1 MTGWPLV
8 WVFVGI
14 ALAGLVMVICFAIW
28 LWRKATALLRE
39 VAELLDRAEQAINL
53 LDEIEAVEHPPVAAD
68 SSVTDTG
75 YPQMDRTR
83 QPAT

>member
-14 ALAGLVMVICFAIW
+14 AVAGLIMVACFAVW

-39 VAELLDRAEQAINL
+39 VGDLLDRVGQM
-53 LDEIEAVEHPPVAAD
+53 LDLIEDIEPSERSGPAAD
-68 SSVTDTG
+68 TEVSS
-75 YPQMDRTR
+75 MDRTR

>member
-8 WVFVGI
+8 GVFAGI
-14 ALAGLVMVICFAIW
+14 AVAGLIMVICFAVW

-39 VAELLDRAEQAINL
+39 VSDLLDRAGQM
-53 LDEIEAVEHPPVAAD
+53 LDLIEAIEPAEHPGPAAD
-68 SSVTDTG
+68 TEVSS
-75 YPQMDRTR
+75 MDPAR

>member
-14 ALAGLVMVICFAIW
+14 ALAGLIMVICFAVW

-39 VAELLDRAEQAINL
+39 VSELLDRAEQAVNL
-53 LDEIEAVEHPPVAAD
+53 LDEIEPVEHLPAAAD
-68 SSVTDTG
+68 RAVADTG
-75 YPQMDRTR
+75 DPRLDRTR

>member
-14 ALAGLVMVICFAIW
+14 ALAGLVMVICFGVW

-39 VAELLDRAEQAINL
+39 VGELLDRAGQL
-53 LDEIEAVEHPPVAAD
+53 LDLLEEIEPPE
-68 SSVTDTG
+68 
-75 YPQMDRTR
+75 YPQPTDDIEVPSMDLT
-83 QPAT
+83 PESAT